1 VHSQDVSR
9 RCRLSAGTDWDV
21 IVFLREHPDD
31 GATMTVHW
39 FLLWTAILTS
49 VFAQTL
55 LKAGASGESAAQGF
69 LSQVLDLRTITG
81 LALYGFAALL
91 YTAALR
97 RIPLSF
103 ALPCTASS
111 YVAAVVVGHVV
122 FSESITV
129 GHWMAMVVIACGVI
143 LLALATR

>member
-1 VHSQDVSR
+1 
-9 RCRLSAGTDWDV
+9 
-21 IVFLREHPDD
+21 
-31 GATMTVHW
+31 MMVHW
-39 FLLWTAILTS
+39 FFLWTAILTS

-55 LKAGASGESAAQGF
+55 LKAGARGESAAQGF
-69 LSQVLDLRTITG
+69 LSQVLDLRTLGG

-97 RIPLSF
+97 RIPLSV
-103 ALPCTASS
+103 ALPYTASS

-129 GHWMAMVVIACGVI
+129 GHWMAVLVIGCGII
-143 LLALATR
+143 LLALAAR